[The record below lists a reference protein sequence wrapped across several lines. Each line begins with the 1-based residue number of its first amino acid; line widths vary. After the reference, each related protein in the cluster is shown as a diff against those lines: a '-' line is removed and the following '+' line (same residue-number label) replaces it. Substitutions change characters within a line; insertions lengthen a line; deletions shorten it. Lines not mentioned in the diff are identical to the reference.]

1 MNGQAEQH
9 WICRLTNQPH
19 QFSYESG
26 VEVTHVEPGRAEGVL
41 TVGPDSINPH
51 GKVHGGALATL
62 ADTVAGCCAC
72 ARGRSCVTSGS
83 SMEFLRPADGDRYGS
98 PQKGGANPVRHPGG
112 AAQWGGGPGG
122 HRHLHLFH
130 V

>member
-51 GKVHGGALATL
+51 GKVHGGLL
-62 ADTVAGCCAC
+62 C
-72 ARGRSCVTSGS
+72 
-83 SMEFLRPADGDRYGS
+83 LRPRAQLRDLRQLHGVPEACGRGPDHLYGS

>member
-51 GKVHGGALATL
+51 GKVHGGYGGGLL
-62 ADTVAGCCAC
+62 C
-72 ARGRSCVTSGS
+72 
-83 SMEFLRPADGDRYGS
+83 LRPRAQLRDLRQLHGVPEACGRGPDHLYGS

>member
-51 GKVHGGALATL
+51 GLL
-62 ADTVAGCCAC
+62 C
-72 ARGRSCVTSGS
+72 
-83 SMEFLRPADGDRYGS
+83 LRPRAQLRDLRQLHGVPEACGRGPDHLYGS

-112 AAQWGGGPGG
+112 AAQRGGGPGG